1 MISEVHPTVASDGLS
16 FESYEWVEIHNL
28 ERHPVNLDGWTIEDA
43 QAIAPLP
50 ALELQ
55 GGESVLVVG
64 RAADISVP
72 AGRSIIVLESRN
84 IGTGLRN
91 AGDRVALINP
101 YGVRYDAV
109 SWGDVRWPR
118 ATEPPNPRQSIIRN
132 ASGSQSVSDRLTPW
146 TLGEAI
152 SAEPQRHRHPPPDTS
167 VRITGALIDPDDDEP
182 ETITI
187 RNVSRQPLL
196 TVNWTLTVNSSLIRL
211 RSVRIE
217 PGAEYEISEP
227 DGVIG
232 SGLSSEG
239 GHLVL
244 RDSRGNWLSTASWGD
259 DETFHRLPPAV
270 AGEALHFN
278 PLARIH
284 PRIPWFDVGR
294 HHTTLVSSW
303 HEATSLR
310 GSTVAAR
317 DDRVQP
323 FSMVRQESPEA
334 TIWISE
340 VHPNAGQGRNDHSY
354 EWFELTNS
362 SDQPMPLDGWSIA
375 DNTSS
380 DLLDGVIVPPNS
392 SIAIGASELAGPEV
406 VVAIVDGRIG
416 NGLANSGDQL
426 RLLDPAG
433 ELVSAISWGDDRSHD
448 AITAPDQEESVHR
461 ASPDDPPFVGKPS
474 PGMLN
479 PSPPAAPTASAPD
492 AHLPP
497 NRQFGAPDS
506 MQPAQSDP
514 SPDPVGPEAVPRL
527 RITEILPAPLPGQPE
542 WVEIHNPTAQSVDL
556 AGWSIGDRNRRTE
569 LRGEIRAGAFLVVT
583 TQSLDSEADSIIV
596 ELIGNGLNNDADNVS
611 VFDPD
616 GRPVHEVSYGHDDLP
631 APARGLSI
639 AVEPEHWTV
648 TAHPTPGTADVT
660 PLLGDAF
667 RSAAIKTPISD
678 EDRLPIVSAPA
689 EEGVNGWM
697 IVSFALIGVILTLVV
712 RRVQPVESAPE
723 PEAQP
728 ATYNGPANSSAMLDR
743 AERENESDG
752 P

>member
-1 MISEVHPTVASDGLS
+1 MISEVHPTVASDGSS

-28 ERHPVNLDGWTIEDA
+28 ERHSVNLDGWTIEDA

-50 ALELQ
+50 AFELQ

-64 RAADISVP
+64 RAAHISVP
-72 AGRSIIVLESRN
+72 AGRSIIILESRN

-152 SAEPQRHRHPPPDTS
+152 SAEPQRHRHPPPDTA
-167 VRITGALIDPDDDEP
+167 VRITRALIDPDEDEP

-187 RNVSRQPLL
+187 RNVSRQPLI
-196 TVNWTLTVNSSLIRL
+196 TVNWTLTVNNSLIRM

-217 PGAEYEISEP
+217 PGAEYDIQEP

-232 SGLSSEG
+232 SGLSRRG

-259 DETFHRLPPAV
+259 DDTFHRLSSP
-270 AGEALHFN
+270 GQGQALHFS

-284 PRIPWFDVGR
+284 PRVPWFGVGR

-310 GSTVAAR
+310 GSTVAVR

-323 FSMVRQESPEA
+323 RSMVRQESQEA
-334 TIWISE
+334 MIWISE
-340 VHPNAGQGRNDHSY
+340 VRPNAGQGRNDHSH

-380 DLLDGVIVPPNS
+380 DLLDGVIVPPHS
-392 SIAIGASELAGPEV
+392 SIAIGPSELAGPEV

-416 NGLANSGDQL
+416 NGLANSGDHL
-426 RLLDPAG
+426 RLIDPAG
-433 ELVSAISWGDDRSHD
+433 EVVSAISWGDDRSHD
-448 AITAPDQEESVHR
+448 AITAPDQEESVQR
-461 ASPDDPPFVGKPS
+461 ASPDDLPFVGKPS

-479 PSPPAAPTASAPD
+479 PPAPAAPGASVPD
-492 AHLPP
+492 AQPPP
-497 NRQFGAPDS
+497 NRQPGGPDS
-506 MQPAQSDP
+506 MQHTP
-514 SPDPVGPEAVPRL
+514 SEPPPDPVGPAAEPKL

-542 WVEIHNPTAQSVDL
+542 WVEIHNPTAQSIDL
-556 AGWSIGDRNRRTE
+556 TGWSIGDENRRTE
-569 LRGEIRAGAFLVVT
+569 LRGEIRAGAYLVVT
-583 TQSLDSEADSIIV
+583 TQSLDSEAESIIV
-596 ELIGNGLNNDADNVS
+596 ERIGNGLNNDADNVS
-611 VFDPD
+611 VFAPD
-616 GRPVHEVSYGHDDLP
+616 GRLVHEVSYGHDDLP

-639 AVEPEHWTV
+639 AVEPERWTV
-648 TAHPTPGTADVT
+648 TAHPTPGSADVT

-667 RSAAIKTPISD
+667 RSASLKTPISD
-678 EDRLPIVSAPA
+678 EGRLPIVNAPA
-689 EEGVNGWM
+689 EDGVNAWM

-723 PEAQP
+723 SEAQP
-728 ATYNGPANSSAMLDR
+728 ATYNGPPNSSATLDR
-743 AERENESDG
+743 AERENESEG

>member
-1 MISEVHPTVASDGLS
+1 MITEVYPNVAADGTSL
-16 FESYEWVEIHNL
+16 ESYEWIEIHNL

-50 ALELQ
+50 AFELQ

-72 AGRSIIVLESRN
+72 AGRSLIILESRN

-132 ASGSQSVSDRLTPW
+132 ALGNQSVSDRLTPW

-152 SAEPQRHRHPPPDTS
+152 SAEPERHRHPPPETS
-167 VRITGALIDPDDDEP
+167 VRITRALIDPKDDEP

-187 RNVSRQPLL
+187 RNISRQPLI
-196 TVNWTLTVNSSLIRL
+196 TVNWTLTVNNSLIRL

-217 PGAEYEISEP
+217 PGDEYDIQEP

-244 RDSRGNWLSTASWGD
+244 RDSRGNWLSTASWGN

-270 AGEALHFN
+270 AGEALHFS
-278 PLARIH
+278 PFARIH
-284 PRIPWFDVGR
+284 PRVPWFDFER
-294 HHTTLVSSW
+294 RNATMVSAK
-303 HEATSLR
+303 HQPKSLQ
-310 GSTVAAR
+310 GSTVASQVLR
-317 DDRVQP
+317 VSRNPRVQRD
-323 FSMVRQESPEA
+323 SHEA
-334 TIWISE
+334 AIWISE
-340 VHPNAGQGRNDHSY
+340 VYPNAGQGRNDHSY

-362 SDQPMPLDGWSIA
+362 SDQPMPLDGWSMA

-380 DLLDGVIVPPNS
+380 DLLDGIIVPPNS

-406 VVAIVDGRIG
+406 VVAITDGRIG
-416 NGLANSGDQL
+416 NGLANSGDRL
-426 RLLDPAG
+426 RLIDPAG
-433 ELVSAISWGDDRSHD
+433 EIVSAISWGDDRSHD
-448 AITAPDQEESVHR
+448 AITAPDQEESVQR
-461 ASPDDPPFVGKPS
+461 AFPDEPPFVGKPS

-479 PSPPAAPTASAPD
+479 PYPPAAPAASASD
-492 AHLPP
+492 AQPP
-497 NRQFGAPDS
+497 PTRPAGGADP
-506 MQPAQSDP
+506 MQPAQSEP
-514 SPDPVGPEAVPRL
+514 SQNQVVPEAELRL

-542 WVEIHNPTAQSVDL
+542 WVEIHNPTDQSINL
-556 AGWSIGDRNRRTE
+556 SGWSIGDNSRHTE
-569 LRGEIRAGAFLVVT
+569 LQGEIGAGAYLVVAT
-583 TQSLDSEADSIIV
+583 KSLEIEADTIIV
-596 ELIGNGLNNDADNVS
+596 DRIGNGLNNDADTIS
-611 VFDPD
+611 VFAPD
-616 GRPVHEVSYGHDDLP
+616 GQPVHEVSYGHDDVP
-631 APARGLSI
+631 APAQGLSI
-639 AVEPEHWTV
+639 AVEPERWTV
-648 TAHPTPGTADVT
+648 TAHPTPGTAEVT
-660 PLLGDAF
+660 PLLGDAV
-667 RSAAIKTPISD
+667 RSASLKTPVSD
-678 EDRLPIVSAPA
+678 EGRLPIVNAPP
-689 EEGVNGWM
+689 EEGVNAWM
-697 IVSFALIGVILTLVV
+697 IVSFALIGVILTLVI

-723 PEAQP
+723 PEVQP
-728 ATYNGPANSSAMLDR
+728 ATYNGPVDESASLDHAQR
-743 AERENESDG
+743 QNESDG

>member
-1 MISEVHPTVASDGLS
+1 MISEVHPNVAADGSSL
-16 FESYEWVEIHNL
+16 ESHEWIEIHNL
-28 ERHPVNLDGWTIEDA
+28 EQHPVNLEGWTIEDA

-50 ALELQ
+50 AFELQ
-55 GGESVLVVG
+55 AGESVLVVG
-64 RAADISVP
+64 SSADISVP
-72 AGRSIIVLESRN
+72 AGRSIIILVSRR

-132 ASGSQSVSDRLTPW
+132 ASGNQSISDRLTPW

-152 SAEPQRHRHPPPDTS
+152 SAEPLRHRHPPPDTS
-167 VRITGALIDPDDDEP
+167 VRITAALIDPDDDEP

-187 RNVSRQPLL
+187 RNLSRQPLI
-196 TVNWTLTVNSSLIRL
+196 TVNWTLTVNNSLIRL

-217 PGAEYEISEP
+217 PGDEYDISEP
-227 DGVIG
+227 DRVIG
-232 SGLSSEG
+232 SGLSRQG

-244 RDSRGNWLSTASWGD
+244 RDSKGNWLSTASWGN

-270 AGEALHFN
+270 AGEELHFN

-284 PRIPWFDVGR
+284 PRIPWFDLGR

-310 GSTVAAR
+310 GSTVAVR
-317 DDRVQP
+317 DYRVQSH
-323 FSMVRQESPEA
+323 SMVRQESQEA

-340 VHPNAGQGRNDHSY
+340 VRPNAGQGRNDHSY
-354 EWFELTNS
+354 EWLELTNS
-362 SDQPMPLDGWSIA
+362 SDLPVPLDGWSIA

-392 SIAIGASELAGPEV
+392 SIAIGASDLAGPEI
-406 VVAIVDGRIG
+406 VVAITDGRIG

-426 RLLDPAG
+426 RLIDPAG
-433 ELVSAISWGDDRSHD
+433 EVVSAISWGDDRSHN
-448 AITAPDQEESVHR
+448 AITAPDEEESVQR
-461 ASPDDPPFVGKPS
+461 ASPDDPPFVGRPS
-474 PGMLN
+474 PGLLI
-479 PSPPAAPTASAPD
+479 PSPSAPPAASDPD
-492 AHLPP
+492 EPP
-497 NRQFGAPDS
+497 PPIQRVSGEES
-506 MQPAQSDP
+506 MQAAQSEP
-514 SPDPVGPEAVPRL
+514 SPKSVAPEAEPGL
-527 RITEILPAPLPGQPE
+527 RITEILSAPLPGQPE
-542 WVEIHNPTAQSVDL
+542 WVEIHNPTDQSIDL
-556 AGWSIGDRNRRTE
+556 TGWSIGDKNRRTE
-569 LRGEIRAGAFLVVT
+569 LGGEIGAGAYLVVT
-583 TQSLDSEADSIIV
+583 TQSLDSETDSIIV
-596 ELIGNGLNNDADNVS
+596 ERIGNGLNNDADNVTL
-611 VFDPD
+611 FAPD
-616 GRPVHEVSYGHDDLP
+616 GRPIHEVSYGHDDLP

-639 AVEPEHWTV
+639 AVEPERWTV

-667 RSAAIKTPISD
+667 RSASLKTPISD
-678 EDRLPIVSAPA
+678 EGRLPIVNAPA
-689 EEGVNGWM
+689 EEGVNAWM
-697 IVSFALIGVILTLVV
+697 IVSFALIGVILTLVL
-712 RRVQPVESAPE
+712 RRVQPIESAPE
-723 PEAQP
+723 PAAPP
-728 ATYNGPANSSAMLDR
+728 ATYSGPAQESASISH